1 MKTIESNIIINAKP
15 EKVRSFFLNYQNYPS
30 WNPFLVKFAKYTNK
44 EDPELKV
51 GDELQIDLKLKGFNH
66 TSTMYPKVLQNNED
80 GLVWRGQLLSTWVFG
95 GTHSFKYELIDGD
108 KTLFTQKEEF
118 TGIIVYVFYLFGL
131 FKKTQE
137 SFINLN
143 EVLKDQVEN
152 N

>member
-1 MKTIESNIIINAKP
+1 MGI
-15 EKVRSFFLNYQNYPS
+15 
-30 WNPFLVKFAKYTNK
+30 W
-44 EDPELKV
+44 
-51 GDELQIDLKLKGFNH
+51 
-66 TSTMYPKVLQNNED
+66 
-80 GLVWRGQLLSTWVFG
+80 

-118 TGIIVYVFYLFGL
+118 TGILVYVFYLFGL

>member
-66 TSTMYPKVLQNNED
+66 TSTMYPKFCKIMKMD
-80 GLVWRGQLLSTWVFG
+80 
-95 GTHSFKYELIDGD
+95 
-108 KTLFTQKEEF
+108 
-118 TGIIVYVFYLFGL
+118 
-131 FKKTQE
+131 
-137 SFINLN
+137 
-143 EVLKDQVEN
+143 
-152 N
+152 

>member
-51 GDELQIDLKLKGFNH
+51 GDELQID
-66 TSTMYPKVLQNNED
+66 
-80 GLVWRGQLLSTWVFG
+80 
-95 GTHSFKYELIDGD
+95 
-108 KTLFTQKEEF
+108 TQKEEF
-118 TGIIVYVFYLFGL
+118 TGILVYVFYLFGL